1 MLYYRTWRGHLNG
14 VTLENRVEIYQMLC
28 IMETEQSEETFHQ
41 LMSQFMQYW
50 TPRETEFMT
59 LFKTNYASRPGIHF
73 VRSVLYCIGML
84 LQKHGH
90 VVIAITVMVTP
101 IQTCILRG

>member
-1 MLYYRTWRGHLNG
+1 MITSDQHENVMGFLRMAFLNG

-59 LFKTNYASRPGIHF
+59 LFKTNYASRPGISTL
-73 VRSVLYCIGML
+73 VKK
-84 LQKHGH
+84 LQ
-90 VVIAITVMVTP
+90 
-101 IQTCILRG
+101 Q